1 MASAS
6 DGEGVRF
13 PEGGDGRR
21 STGATG
27 RAIFADCVRN
37 VDPALTA
44 RIEHTRDW
52 RSGYLRPL
60 RDVVAAAAVSPSAA
74 LAVSRDG
81 LDSAHRRFRFVRAG
95 VDRSLDE
102 AMAEYRTPGFGS
114 VTVEGRMPIERDL
127 SLPYRGKRL
136 FGSDLR
142 AQIDPWV
149 AEGIAEPSF
158 GVALHTLMDNPEWL
172 DLRDVDIALL
182 GAAAEMG
189 PTRSLLRWGARVHA
203 VDLPRP
209 EAWQRLIDIARN
221 TAGSLRVPIRLD
233 EAGTGPLVLDGVIH
247 PEDDTAVA
255 EVAGADLLTEAPEL
269 RTWLASIPGPFV
281 LGTYVYA
288 DGATHVQLSMAAD
301 AIAAD
306 LLAAGTDITL
316 AYLATPTDVFMVPME
331 AVEESRRRWQARGVT
346 GTLQSPLRLLN
357 QFQPNYPDTL
367 FTGSGIEVGLNDS
380 LVPQLRPRQAPPAL
394 AGPECAIGRH
404 PSFSQPC
411 SRDPHPVGGEES
423 SAVCGVRR
431 RRTFRHRGIRAR
443 NVHSTHGRPP
453 RSRPSQ
459 PELRSRPIDPP
470 GQSDGPVC
478 PGCQSRRP
486 VAGRLLTEVGSRH
499 RRAPRH
505 VRVTRLTAPRTSG
518 VHCSPARTMP
528 ECLSFRNIDP
538 WRSRSSAR

>member
-1 MASAS
+1 MAHMASAS

-142 AQIDPWV
+142 AQIDTWV
-149 AEGIAEPSF
+149 ADGIAEPSF
-158 GVALHTLMDNPEWL
+158 GVALHTLMDNPDWL

-306 LLAAGTDITL
+306 LLAAGNDITL

-380 LVPQLRPRQAPPAL
+380 LVPQQGPNYAL
-394 AGPECAIGRH
+394 AKRLQRWRALSARSAGTRVSLNLAPATRTQSVVKNRVLSAAYAGAGRFGIEVFEPATSTALMAALLVH
-404 PSFSQPC
+404 DLRNPNSAADPSTPLDNPMDLFVQGAN
-411 SRDPHPVGGEES
+411 HGGLW
-423 SAVCGVRR
+423 
-431 RRTFRHRGIRAR
+431 RAAY
-443 NVHSTHGRPP
+443 SP
-453 RSRPSQ
+453 RSVLGIAALLGMF
-459 PELRSRPIDPP
+459 ESR
-470 GQSDGPVC
+470 
-478 PGCQSRRP
+478 
-486 VAGRLLTEVGSRH
+486 A
-499 RRAPRH
+499 
-505 VRVTRLTAPRTSG
+505 
-518 VHCSPARTMP
+518 
-528 ECLSFRNIDP
+528 
-538 WRSRSSAR
+538 